1 MNTVQQ
7 KKPPHL
13 PAQHLIFRSGKAFVS
28 DPLNFLATNQKIHG
42 DIYFFQAFHL
52 KVGIVSKPE
61 YVKHLLQDNN
71 KNYEK
76 SIDYKQ
82 VLKKFL
88 GNGLLTSEGEF
99 WRRQRR
105 IAQPAF
111 HKDRLAE
118 FAGMM
123 AHSALGMVNQW
134 KNNPTYTQLFS
145 LSDEMMSLTS
155 EIVAKALF
163 DRDVHLD
170 SKAIGNSINRI
181 NELGTLRLQKPWYPP
196 LWVPLPLNTAFKT
209 NKKKLDNL
217 IYETIDRRKKTEN
230 KGNDL
235 LGMLLSAKD
244 SETGQGMTD
253 LQLRDELMTLF
264 VAGHETSATTLAW
277 TFYLLH
283 HHPEAAKKLQK
294 EIDTVLGKKIVTLE
308 DLPNLPYTSQVIAE
322 SMRLYPAAYIIGRRS
337 LEEDVIDGYA
347 IDKMRNMLIPIY
359 LIHRH
364 PDIWEK
370 PEDFMPERF
379 EKEKAKN
386 YDKFAYF
393 PFGGGPRLCIGNNFA
408 LMEMQIILATF
419 IQHFEYTMQNN
430 EIVEPD
436 PMITLKPR
444 GGVWGRIKMR
454 D

>member
-1 MNTVQQ
+1 
-7 KKPPHL
+7 
-13 PAQHLIFRSGKAFVS
+13 
-28 DPLNFLATNQKIHG
+28 
-42 DIYFFQAFHL
+42 
-52 KVGIVSKPE
+52 
-61 YVKHLLQDNN
+61 
-71 KNYEK
+71 
-76 SIDYKQ
+76 
-82 VLKKFL
+82 
-88 GNGLLTSEGEF
+88 
-99 WRRQRR
+99 
-105 IAQPAF
+105 
-111 HKDRLAE
+111 
-118 FAGMM
+118 
-123 AHSALGMVNQW
+123 
-134 KNNPTYTQLFS
+134 
-145 LSDEMMSLTS
+145 
-155 EIVAKALF
+155 
-163 DRDVHLD
+163 
-170 SKAIGNSINRI
+170 
-181 NELGTLRLQKPWYPP
+181 
-196 LWVPLPLNTAFKT
+196 
-209 NKKKLDNL
+209 
-217 IYETIDRRKKTEN
+217 
-230 KGNDL
+230 
-235 LGMLLSAKD
+235 MLLSAKD